1 MTGGKGMQAII
12 RNGKRFLIVYSE
24 ANRDYS
30 VEECLGSNS
39 WAPRY
44 YADTIEEC
52 IDWVNNL

>member
-1 MTGGKGMQAII
+1 MQAMI